1 MSAKHQI
8 REVAVEYFADQ
19 FREENNNDVY
29 SMFEQVPTLIIEE
42 ENANMI
48 RMLEIDE
55 IRIAVFNPNGDSA
68 CGPDSFA
75 GLFF

>member
-19 FREENNNDVY
+19 FREENNNNVY
-29 SMFEQVPTLIIEE
+29 SMFEQVLALIIEE

-48 RMLEIDE
+48 KMLEIDE
-55 IRIAVFNPNGDSA
+55 IRTAVFNPNGNSA
-68 CGPDSFA
+68 CGLDSFT